1 MDLRLVTGLVAG
13 VLLLGVILVEQH
25 WESGNGFPE
34 EYATGPEARAWLMK
48 NESESALASNR
59 FGDTLNAKNFV
70 RQLYNAG
77 AERVIVP
84 DASIT
89 DDGVEVYADALVV
102 TLPSDPGKRAAVWRL
117 CAAELAREG
126 VKAQDDPK
134 ENRVFLWWD

>member
-13 VLLLGVILVEQH
+13 VLLLGVIGLEQH
-25 WESGNGFPE
+25 WEGGGGFPE
-34 EYATGPEARAWLMK
+34 VYATGPEARAWLARSE
-48 NESESALASNR
+48 NESALASNR
-59 FGDTLNAKNFV
+59 FGDTINAKNFV

-84 DASIT
+84 DACIT
-89 DDGVEVYADALVV
+89 EDDVEIYADGLVV
-102 TLPSDPGKRAAVWRL
+102 TLPTDPTKRASVWRI

-126 VKAQDDPK
+126 VKAEDDGK